1 MSSAVWGDAGLP
13 GLTDCDEQLGGDG
26 CPAVA
31 AFAREPFAAGLGTS
45 TMAGMQLLADAQGAL
60 DLVHTAG
67 SEPVRRPTLA
77 KTRLYLH
84 LTAADLFTDPRPT
97 TGVGKAE
104 RLGPETVAR
113 IKEWLGH
120 SRATIVPVLDLQ
132 REDAVDEHD
141 PPPWM
146 RETVILRD
154 RHCVFPWCARDAR
167 ACDLDHVEPYVAM
180 DEGGPPGQTNPLNLA
195 PLCRRHHRAKTAGR
209 WRYRRERD
217 GTYTWRG
224 PTARPSS

>member
-1 MSSAVWGDAGLP
+1 
-13 GLTDCDEQLGGDG
+13 
-26 CPAVA
+26 VA

-132 REDAVDEHD
+132 RETRSTSTTH
-141 PPPWM
+141 
-146 RETVILRD
+146 
-154 RHCVFPWCARDAR
+154 RHGCARR
-167 ACDLDHVEPYVAM
+167 
-180 DEGGPPGQTNPLNLA
+180 
-195 PLCRRHHRAKTAGR
+195 
-209 WRYRRERD
+209 
-217 GTYTWRG
+217 
-224 PTARPSS
+224 